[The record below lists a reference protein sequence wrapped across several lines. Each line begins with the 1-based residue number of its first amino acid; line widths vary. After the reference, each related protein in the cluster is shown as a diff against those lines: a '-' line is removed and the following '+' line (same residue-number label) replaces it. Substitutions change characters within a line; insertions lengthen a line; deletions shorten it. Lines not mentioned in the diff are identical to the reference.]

1 MEKSLLPEVRE
12 IEKREALQRVL
23 ASSGFQ
29 RSDQLKSLLSYI
41 CEREIS
47 GRRDGL
53 DEYTVAVEALGRPH
67 DYSSLEDGTVRNRIH
82 NLRRRLEHYYEVEN
96 PDDPVH
102 IELPKGSYCP
112 VFQRMGVRPP
122 SEPQPEV
129 AAPPPARHG
138 TDPEFW
144 SQPVTLRTVCLACA
158 IAVVAT
164 AGLAAVL
171 SKTGPALDP
180 ALVEA
185 WGPLLTKNANPLICI
200 STAAQLTLMQR
211 PLEPSSRPTV
221 TSPDLLAWYLSLPG
235 LPPAKEIYLGPSLTS
250 PFWGDVA
257 GAVAVSQLLS
267 GAGITPELLPEAAI
281 QLPALNKRNLL
292 MFGRPGFSKT
302 IDLYLRDKPFRVRIP
317 DQQRTTSIWNVDPRP
332 GEPAEY
338 DTRVGGAGAANGDTA
353 FGLITVMP
361 SWGDSNRRTVV
372 FSGTLSPGTQAASE
386 FFSSARQ
393 LQALLRL
400 FRKEGLPGFPAAYQ
414 VVVRSNIFGTSAL
427 DVQYVT
433 HRVISKSRN

>member
-1 MEKSLLPEVRE
+1 MEKSLVFELRE
-12 IEKREALQRVL
+12 DEKREALQRVL
-23 ASSGFQ
+23 ASSAFH

-47 GRRDGL
+47 GRRQGL
-53 DEYTVAVEALGRPH
+53 DEYTVAVEALGRRH
-67 DYSSLEDGTVRNRIH
+67 DYSALEDGTVRNRIH
-82 NLRRRLEHYYEVEN
+82 NLRRHLEIYYQVEN
-96 PDDPVH
+96 PNDPVL
-102 IELPKGSYCP
+102 IGLPKGSYCP
-112 VFQRMGVRPP
+112 VFQRQNVRLP

-129 AAPPPARHG
+129 AQPAPPKHGMRPA
-138 TDPEFW
+138 FW
-144 SQPVTLRTVCLACA
+144 SRPVTLRTACLICL
-158 IAVVAT
+158 IVVVLT
-164 AGLAAVL
+164 AALVAELPKA
-171 SKTGPALDP
+171 GPRLDP
-180 ALVEA
+180 AMADA
-185 WGPLLTKNANPLICI
+185 WGPLLAKNSNPLICI

-211 PLEPSSRPTV
+211 PTEPPSRPTV

-235 LPPAKEIYLGPSLTS
+235 LPAAKEIYLGPSLTS

-257 GAVAVSQLLS
+257 GAAAVSQLLIGS
-267 GAGITPELLPEAAI
+267 GITPELLPEAAI

-292 MFGRPGFSKT
+292 MFGRPGFSKAV
-302 IDLYLRDKPFRVRIP
+302 DLYLRDMPFRVRIP
-317 DQQRTTSIWNVDPRP
+317 DRLHTTAIWNVDPRP
-332 GEPAEY
+332 GEQAEY
-338 DTRVGGAGAANGDTA
+338 DTHAGSGAPNGETA

-361 SWGDSNRRTVV
+361 SWGDSNLRAVV

-386 FFSSARQ
+386 FFSSAKQ

-400 FRKEGLPGFPAAYQ
+400 FRKEGHAGFPPAYQ

>member
-1 MEKSLLPEVRE
+1 MDKSYVSELRE
-12 IEKREALQRVL
+12 TEKREALHRVL
-23 ASSGFQ
+23 ASSGFH

-47 GRRDGL
+47 GRREGL

-67 DYSSLEDGTVRNRIH
+67 DYSALEDGTVRNRIH
-82 NLRRRLEHYYEVEN
+82 NLRRRLEHYYDVEN

-112 VFQRMGVRPP
+112 VFQRRGVRPQAVP
-122 SEPQPEV
+122 SLELS
-129 AAPPPARHG
+129 APAPATTAPG
-138 TDPEFW
+138 TAFW
-144 SQPVTLRTVCLACA
+144 NRPVSLRAVCLICA
-158 IAVVAT
+158 VAVAAT
-164 AGLAAVL
+164 AGLVAGLHKA
-171 SKTGPALDP
+171 GPGLDP
-180 ALVEA
+180 VLAEA
-185 WGPLLTKNANPLICI
+185 WGPLLAKNANPLICI

-211 PLEPSSRPTV
+211 PMEPASRPTV

-257 GAVAVSQLLS
+257 GAVGVSQLMS
-267 GAGITPELLPEAAI
+267 GVGVTPEIQPEAAI
-281 QLPALNKRNLL
+281 QLPALNKRNLV

-317 DQQRTTSIWNVDPRP
+317 DQQRTTSILNVDPRP
-332 GEPAEY
+332 GEPDEY
-338 DTRVGGAGAANGDTA
+338 DNRGGGGGAANGETA

-361 SWGDSNRRTVV
+361 SWGDSNRRTVL
-372 FSGTLSPGTQAASE
+372 FSGTLSPGEQAASE
-386 FFSSARQ
+386 FFTSAKQ
-393 LQALLRL
+393 LQTLLRL
-400 FRKEGLPGFPAAYQ
+400 FRKEGLPGFPVAYQ

-433 HRVISKSRN
+433 HRVIVKSRN

>member
-1 MEKSLLPEVRE
+1 MEKSLVSEVRE
-12 IEKREALQRVL
+12 TEKREALQRVL
-23 ASSGFQ
+23 ASSGFH

-47 GRRDGL
+47 GRREGL
-53 DEYTVAVEALGRPH
+53 DEYTVAVEALGRRH
-67 DYSSLEDGTVRNRIH
+67 DYSTLEDGTVRNRIH
-82 NLRRRLEHYYEVEN
+82 NLRRRLEHYYDVEN

-102 IELPKGSYCP
+102 IDLPKGSYCP
-112 VFQRMGVRPP
+112 VFQRQGIRPP
-122 SEPQPEV
+122 SEPRLESVEP
-129 AAPPPARHG
+129 APAKHWIGPA
-138 TDPEFW
+138 FW
-144 SQPVTLRTVCLACA
+144 NRPVPLRVVCLICA
-158 IAVVAT
+158 IAVAAT
-164 AGLAAVL
+164 AGLVVGLPRAG
-171 SKTGPALDP
+171 TGLDP
-180 ALVEA
+180 ALAEA
-185 WGPLLTKNANPLICI
+185 WGPLLAKNANPLICI

-211 PLEPSSRPTV
+211 PMEPLSRPTV

-267 GAGITPELLPEAAI
+267 GGGITPELQPEAAI
-281 QLPALNKRNLL
+281 QLPALNKRNLV

-302 IDLYLRDKPFRVRIP
+302 IDLYLRDKPFRIRIP
-317 DQQRTTSIWNVDPRP
+317 DQQRTTAILNTDPRP
-332 GEPAEY
+332 GEPNEY
-338 DTRVGGAGAANGDTA
+338 DNRAGGGGAANGETA

-372 FSGTLSPGTQAASE
+372 FSGTLSPGEQAASE
-386 FFSSARQ
+386 FFTSAKQ
-393 LQALLRL
+393 IQTLLRL
-400 FRKEGLPGFPAAYQ
+400 FRKEGLPGFPPAYQ

-433 HRVISKSRN
+433 HRVISKPRN